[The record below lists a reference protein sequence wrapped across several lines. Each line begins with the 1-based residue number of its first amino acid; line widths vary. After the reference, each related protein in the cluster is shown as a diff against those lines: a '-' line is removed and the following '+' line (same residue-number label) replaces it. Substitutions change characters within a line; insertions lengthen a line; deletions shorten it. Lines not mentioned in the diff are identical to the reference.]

1 VHLYIYRIIH
11 ILQFIFLLLL
21 LLLLIVIVIVIVI
34 IIIIF
39 IHLFIYFCLFL
50 LLLIL
55 YFFYYDYHH
64 AIYIYPRT
72 SLDSTQHVNPPVAS
86 GYEAQAASYAQLGL
100 RVVVKVSGYA
110 THRVQLQDPTEW
122 WPWLRAKYAPFVNKG
137 GQRSGKYQKYGILDL
152 GLQK

>member
-1 VHLYIYRIIH
+1 
-11 ILQFIFLLLL
+11 
-21 LLLLIVIVIVIVI
+21 
-34 IIIIF
+34 
-39 IHLFIYFCLFL
+39 L

-55 YFFYYDYHH
+55 YFF
-64 AIYIYPRT
+64 IMIIIMLYIYPRT
-72 SLDSTQHVNPPVAS
+72 SLDGTQHVNPPVAS

-137 GQRSGKYQKYGILDL
+137 GQRSGKYQKYGILVL